1 MSKQIVTE
9 KDEGYI
15 AKLAKIG
22 LNKREKEL
30 YSGQINDILLFFAR
44 IKELNTEQIEPTFF
58 GGTPSQ
64 HFHEDVVM
72 PSLPQN
78 IALGMTGCRED
89 GYFEV
94 PGIL

>member
-9 KDEGYI
+9 KDVGYI

>member
-1 MSKQIVTE
+1 MNEKIVTE
-9 KDEGYI
+9 KDVEYI

-22 LNKREKEL
+22 LNREEIEL
-30 YSGQINDILLFFAR
+30 YSRQLSDILSFLAR
-44 IKELNTEQIEPTFF
+44 IKELDTESIEPTISE
-58 GGTPSQ
+58 GTSSQ
-64 HFHEDVVM
+64 HFHEDDVR

-78 IALGMTGCRED
+78 IVLGMTEYQED

>member
-9 KDEGYI
+9 KDVGYI
-15 AKLAKIG
+15 AKLAKIE
-22 LNKREKEL
+22 LNKEEKEL
-30 YSGQINDILLFFAR
+30 YSRQINNILSFFAS
-44 IKELNTEQIEPTFF
+44 IKESDTEQIEPTFF

>member
-1 MSKQIVTE
+1 MNEKIVTE
-9 KDEGYI
+9 KDVEYV

-22 LNKREKEL
+22 LNREEIEL
-30 YSGQINDILLFFAR
+30 YSRQLNDILSFLAR
-44 IKELNTEQIEPTFF
+44 IKELDTESIEPTIY
-58 GGTPSQ
+58 GGTFAQ
-64 HFHEDVVM
+64 HYHEDTVK

-78 IALGMTGCRED
+78 IALGMTRCRED

>member
-9 KDEGYI
+9 KDVGYI
-15 AKLAKIG
+15 ARLAKIG

-58 GGTPSQ
+58 EGTPSQ